1 MAVALW
7 EKCPR
12 ELTLQMSVC
21 DLYTLSRRR
30 IFYTLHFM
38 EGNNTG
44 KAKVVL
50 ASYAHWHQPTKRYEN
65 SKMLSLTLFL
75 EMCIFI

>member
-38 EGNNTG
+38 EGNNTC
-44 KAKVVL
+44 KAKVVAGIICSL
-50 ASYAHWHQPTKRYEN
+50 ALAERYEN